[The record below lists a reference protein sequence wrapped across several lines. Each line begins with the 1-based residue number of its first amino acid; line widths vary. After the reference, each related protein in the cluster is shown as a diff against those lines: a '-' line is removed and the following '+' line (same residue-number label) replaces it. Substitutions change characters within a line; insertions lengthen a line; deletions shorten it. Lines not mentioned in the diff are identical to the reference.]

1 MKKVVLSILVALCL
15 LIMPNAKADVEL
27 PTLTDHEKVTVYL
40 FRSSG
45 CSHCRDFI
53 EYFADNYY
61 TYQDYFEIVTYE
73 VSDADNYNLM
83 LAAKERN
90 GEEADGSV
98 PYIVIGNTFDQLGFG
113 TDGTEVI
120 EAALA
125 AYEDVSYSDMV
136 QEIIEDEDLNP
147 SETSLE
153 EAADYYGFNMAGF
166 DGNPTEEEGL
176 SDGAVVAI
184 IFGILILGFVG
195 LVIYSR
201 KK

>member
-45 CSHCRDFI
+45 CSHCQDFI

-83 LAAKERN
+83 LAAK
-90 GEEADGSV
+90 
-98 PYIVIGNTFDQLGFG
+98 
-113 TDGTEVI
+113 
-120 EAALA
+120 
-125 AYEDVSYSDMV
+125 
-136 QEIIEDEDLNP
+136 
-147 SETSLE
+147 
-153 EAADYYGFNMAGF
+153 
-166 DGNPTEEEGL
+166 
-176 SDGAVVAI
+176 
-184 IFGILILGFVG
+184 
-195 LVIYSR
+195 
-201 KK
+201 

>member
-1 MKKVVLSILVALCL
+1 MKKVVLSIVVALCL
-15 LIMPNAKADVEL
+15 LIMPNAKADEDL
-27 PTLTDHEKVTVYL
+27 PTITDHEKVTVYL
-40 FRSSG
+40 FRASG
-45 CSHCRDFI
+45 CSHCQDFI

-61 TYQDYFEIVTYE
+61 QYQDYFEIVTYE
-73 VSDADNYNLM
+73 VSSADNYNLM

-90 GEEADGSV
+90 GQEEDGSV

-125 AYEDVSYSDMV
+125 AYEDVSYSDV
-136 QEIIEDEDLNP
+136 VKEIIKDEDLNP
-147 SETSLE
+147 SATSLE
-153 EAADYYGFNMAGF
+153 EAADYYGFDMAGF
-166 DGNPTEEEGL
+166 DNNSAEEKGL

-184 IFGILILGFVG
+184 IFGILILGFGG

>member
-1 MKKVVLSILVALCL
+1 MKKVFLSILVALSL
-15 LIMPNAKADVEL
+15 LITPHVQAAEDL
-27 PTLTDHEKVTVYL
+27 LTITDHEKVTVYL
-40 FRSSG
+40 FRSSS

-53 EYFADNYY
+53 DYFADNYY
-61 TYQDYFEIVTYE
+61 EYQDYFEIVTYE
-73 VSDADNYNLM
+73 VSEEDNYYLM
-83 LAAKERN
+83 LDAKERN
-90 GEEADGSV
+90 GQEGDGSV
-98 PYIVIGNTFDQLGFG
+98 PYIVIGETFDQLGFG
-113 TDGTEVI
+113 TDGTEII
-120 EAALA
+120 EAALE
-125 AYEDVSYSDMV
+125 AYEDVSYKDMV

-166 DGNPTEEEGL
+166 DGNPTGEEGL

-184 IFGILILGFVG
+184 IFGILILGFGG